1 MSGSGERTAPPRPGD
16 ALVGNLGLPDE
27 ARAAL
32 GADSDLFGV
41 GAAVLVVVEV
51 DEEAERP
58 EVALLRPEGV

>member
-41 GAAVLVVVEV
+41 GAAVLVVEV